1 MPIISTDQS
10 ETNKLYTVHYDSSPE
25 TFIVKQDVVVY
36 LYSNSGAAATFY
48 EEGFAGAGLVN
59 YGHVVGDGAA
69 VGAWFK
75 DGNALVRNGAGGDIV
90 AEGGGV
96 RFDGRFSELDN
107 DGLISS
113 SSYSAAFGDG
123 GVLHNTGR
131 MVGAVYGSIKQ
142 SSLTIDNSGLIDAG
156 GGGTALLLTGA
167 AETTFLFIRVVN
179 AGTLNGGVQ
188 IASVSGDATSSIANS
203 GLISGDID
211 CYALDDTVI
220 NGAGHITGDVSLRG
234 GADTFD
240 NRGGHVDGVVY
251 GGAGDDVFI
260 VDATPVSIYEDTN
273 GGSDTLASS
282 TISLSLANYS
292 NIENLK
298 VLGGLNLNLTGDAGD
313 NILSGNAGRNALKGG
328 LGDDTY
334 YVQNAADTISEAKGA
349 GYDTVHSTVSFS
361 LAGQYVEHLILDG
374 SAATDATGNTQNN
387 LLSGNG
393 AANLFIG
400 GAGADTLEGGGGTD
414 TASYATAAKAVT
426 ANLVSGGTSGD
437 AAGDRYS
444 SIENLIGSKYADVL
458 TGDGSVNVLTGG
470 AGADTMTGGKGGDT
484 YYVDNSAD
492 VVVEANV
499 PADYDAVHATAS
511 FSLAGQYIETL
522 FLEGN
527 SAIDGTGNSLANY
540 IQGNAKANVIEGGK
554 GDDVFLG
561 GAGADTFV
569 YHAKFGMDTIEDFA
583 AGSGSGHDLLRIDKS
598 LFANYAAVIA
608 HATEMNNDGVY
619 TTTIT
624 YDANNTITLLDTAK
638 ADLTSADFLFG

>member
-36 LYSNSGAAATFY
+36 LYSNSGPVATFY
-48 EEGFAGAGLVN
+48 EDGFAGAGLVN
-59 YGHVVGDGAA
+59 YGHVVGDGVAI
-69 VGAWFK
+69 GAWFK
-75 DGNALVRNGAGGDIV
+75 DGSALVRNGAGGDIV

-113 SSYSAAFGDG
+113 SNYSAAFGDG

-142 SSLTIDNSGLIDAG
+142 SGLTIDNSGLIDAG
-156 GGGTALLLTGA
+156 GGTALFLTGA
-167 AETTFLFIRVVN
+167 AETTFLSIRVVN
-179 AGTLNGGVQ
+179 AGTLNGSVQ
-188 IASVSGDATSSIANS
+188 IYSESGNAKSSIANS
-203 GLISGDID
+203 GLINGDIN
-211 CYALDDTVI
+211 CFALDDTIV
-220 NGAGHITGDVSLRG
+220 NSAGHITGDVFLG
-234 GADTFD
+234 DGADTFD
-240 NRGGHVDGVVY
+240 NRGGHVDGMVS
-251 GGAGDDVFI
+251 GGAGDDAFI
-260 VDATPVSIYEDTN
+260 IDATPVSIFEDTN

-298 VLGGLNLNLTGDAGD
+298 LLGALNLNLTGDAGD
-313 NILSGNAGRNALKGG
+313 NILTGNSGRNALKGG

-334 YVQNAADTISEAKGA
+334 YVQTAADTVSEAKGA

-374 SAATDATGNTQNN
+374 FAAIDATGNTQNN
-387 LLSGNG
+387 LLTGND

-400 GAGADTLEGGGGTD
+400 GEGADTLEGGGGVD
-414 TASYATAAKAVT
+414 TASYATASKAVT
-426 ANLVSGGTSGD
+426 ANLVSGGTAGD

-458 TGDGSVNVLTGG
+458 TGDGSVNVITGG
-470 AGADTMTGGKGGDT
+470 AGADTMIGGKGGDT

-522 FLEGN
+522 FLDGAG
-527 SAIDGTGNSLANY
+527 AINGTGNSLANY
-540 IQGNAKANVIEGGK
+540 IQGNAKANVIEGAK

-598 LFANYAAVIA
+598 LFANYAAVMA

-619 TTTIT
+619 TTTIA
-624 YDANNTITLLDTAK
+624 YDANDTITLLDTAK